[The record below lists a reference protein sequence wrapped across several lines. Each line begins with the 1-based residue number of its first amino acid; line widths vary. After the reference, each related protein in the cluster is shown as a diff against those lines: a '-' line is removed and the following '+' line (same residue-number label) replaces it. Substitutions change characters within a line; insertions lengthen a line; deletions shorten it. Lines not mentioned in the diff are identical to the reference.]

1 MSVEFTCGDPAGLAG
16 YLYDECDAAERGA
29 VEAHLATCS
38 SCAEELRALGATR
51 TALASWAPPDAALGF
66 RITSTHNDNAVNV
79 AASSDASRGV
89 SRGAVLRPARW
100 WHRPMPAWAQ
110 VAAAILIFVG
120 GAVLGMRTAGRA
132 PVSSLASS
140 NAAGVG
146 AAPAAGTASVSASDL
161 AALER
166 RLRAEMSTIRNATPT
181 QGPQIPSNEA
191 AVLQRVRALLAESEE
206 RQQRELAF
214 RLTQV
219 MRDVDSQRRMDLS
232 RIEQTFGQMEGFTR
246 PELADQRQMI
256 NLLFQ
261 RTGARAPQ

>member
-16 YLYDECDAAERGA
+16 YLYDECDAAERSA
-29 VEAHLATCS
+29 VEAHLAICL
-38 SCAEELRALGATR
+38 SCAEELKALAATR
-51 TALASWAPPDAALGF
+51 SALASWTPPDAALGF
-66 RITSTHNDNAVNV
+66 RITSSHDEPR
-79 AASSDASRGV
+79 DAGN
-89 SRGAVLRPARW
+89 VLRPARW

-120 GAVLGMRTAGRA
+120 GAVLGMQTGRTPAGSLPA
-132 PVSSLASS
+132 PTTPSAGAGAVASETAVS
-140 NAAGVG
+140 
-146 AAPAAGTASVSASDL
+146 TSDL

-166 RLRAEMSTIRNATPT
+166 RLRSEMSALRNASAA
-181 QGPQIPSNEA
+181 QVPQIPSNEA

-246 PELADQRQMI
+246 PELDDQRKMI
-256 NLLFQ
+256 NYLFQ

>member
-1 MSVEFTCGDPAGLAG
+1 MSVEFTCGDPAVLAG
-16 YLYDECDAAERGA
+16 YLYDECDAAERAA
-29 VEAHLATCS
+29 VDAHLAVCP
-38 SCAEELRALGATR
+38 SCAEELTALGATR
-51 TALASWAPPDAALGF
+51 TALASWTPPDAALGF
-66 RITSTHNDNAVNV
+66 RITSSHDESDG
-79 AASSDASRGV
+79 SSGV
-89 SRGAVLRPARW
+89 IRPARW

-110 VAAAILIFVG
+110 VAAAILIFVV
-120 GAVLGMRTAGRA
+120 GAVLGMRTGG
-132 PVSSLASS
+132 PSSLSS
-140 NAAGVG
+140 RDSSRDDVANVTPAG
-146 AAPAAGTASVSASDL
+146 AASASGTASVSASDL

-166 RLRAEMSTIRNATPT
+166 KLRAEMSAMRNATAT

-206 RQQRELAF
+206 RQQRELAL

-219 MRDVDSQRRMDLS
+219 MRDVDSQRRMDLT

-256 NLLFQ
+256 NFLIQ

>member
-16 YLYDECDAAERGA
+16 YLYDECDAAERSA
-29 VEAHLATCS
+29 VEAHLSVCP
-38 SCAEELRALGATR
+38 SCADELRALGATR

-66 RITSTHNDNAVNV
+66 RITS
-79 AASSDASRGV
+79 SPDASAAD
-89 SRGAVLRPARW
+89 GAATVLRPARW

-110 VAAAILIFVG
+110 AAAALLIFLG
-120 GAVLGMRTAGRA
+120 GAVLGMRTAA
-132 PVSSLASS
+132 PSADSPRTASTTATAVGAT
-140 NAAGVG
+140 AAGG
-146 AAPAAGTASVSASDL
+146 GASVSASDL

-166 RLRAEMSTIRNATPT
+166 RLRAEMTTLRTAGTAA
-181 QGPQIPSNEA
+181 GPQIPSNEA

-219 MRDVDSQRRMDLS
+219 MRDVDSQRRMDLT
-232 RIEQTFGQMEGFTR
+232 RIEQTFGQLEGFTR
-246 PELADQRQMI
+246 PERADQRQMI
-256 NLLFQ
+256 NYLFQ